1 MRGATRA
8 AVYINRSDRAY
19 MDREQ
24 IVLELYK
31 ERVVPYRT
39 WMCKGEGG
47 SGPPLTACVNGWLA

>member
-1 MRGATRA
+1 M
-8 AVYINRSDRAY
+8 YINRSDRAY